1 MKRVLFAVMMFLSI
15 TLTAQERTTY
25 EQLENNLIKVQ
36 VFNNDIVKQKGYL
49 TVVNQKWVP
58 SGVWHEFDA
67 NGKLILKVKY
77 RNGQRTETIA
87 YRDEQVIKVTRSK
100 SFSKN

>member
-1 MKRVLFAVMMFLSI
+1 MKRVIFTVMMFLSI

-25 EQLENNLIKVQ
+25 EQLEDNIIKVQ
-36 VFNNDIVKQKGYL
+36 VFSNDIVTQKGYL

-58 SGVWHEFDA
+58 SGVWHQYDS
-67 NGKLILKVKY
+67 NGNLILEVKY